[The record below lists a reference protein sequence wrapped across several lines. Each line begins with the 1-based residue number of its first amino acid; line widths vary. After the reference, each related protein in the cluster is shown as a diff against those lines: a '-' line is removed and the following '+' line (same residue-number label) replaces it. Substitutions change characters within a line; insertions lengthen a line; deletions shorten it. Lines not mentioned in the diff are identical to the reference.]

1 MRTELKLG
9 LLVYAAAFG
18 LNCFVPLPELVLGAA
33 SALALCL
40 DVIGILPQP
49 LYQSLK
55 RAKKALRRAGKKR
68 LPQHHPAKNS
78 T

>member
-18 LNCFVPLPELVLGAA
+18 LNRLVPLPEPVLGAA

-55 RAKKALRRAGKKR
+55 RAKKALRRAG
-68 LPQHHPAKNS
+68 
-78 T
+78 

>member
-33 SALALCL
+33 SALGPAVHQPFALDL
-40 DVIGILPQP
+40 HTKHTFL
-49 LYQSLK
+49 
-55 RAKKALRRAGKKR
+55 
-68 LPQHHPAKNS
+68 
-78 T
+78 

>member
-18 LNCFVPLPELVLGAA
+18 LNCFVPLQAQEVRAA

-55 RAKKALRRAGKKR
+55 RAKKALRRAG
-68 LPQHHPAKNS
+68 
-78 T
+78 

>member
-1 MRTELKLG
+1 MRPELKLG

-40 DVIGILPQP
+40 DTIGILPQS

-55 RAKKALRRAGKKR
+55 RAKKALRRAG
-68 LPQHHPAKNS
+68 
-78 T
+78 

>member
-49 LYQSLK
+49 LYQLSLIHIC
-55 RAKKALRRAGKKR
+55 RCRRLER
-68 LPQHHPAKNS
+68 CRSRWSPYH
-78 T
+78 